1 MNVKWEQKDGAT
13 IARIE
18 GRIDSA
24 NIPVFQRALES
35 SLDPDAKDVVVDF
48 EKVVFMSSA
57 GLRVVLMLG
66 KQLRGLP
73 QNLWAELRFS

>member
-13 IARIE
+13 VARIE

-35 SLDPDAKDVVVDF
+35 SLDPDANPDY
-48 EKVVFMSSA
+48 SW
-57 GLRVVLMLG
+57 RPRLG
-66 KQLRGLP
+66 HRQAVTEPDSVTDSG
-73 QNLWAELRFS
+73 